1 MKLPF
6 CGSAPHIRPRF
17 RFSFFPAN
25 LFVPF
30 EEVDGQSGGKEF
42 VIFKSQRA
50 SEDRYLV
57 SVERSKGSRKS
68 SKLVSKER
76 KNVSFPRNHPLG
88 PRPLHQAQARGK
100 ESRLIGFNENVRLRT
115 HALEIHSRRV
125 VHIPVQLYKTV
136 DEAPTSFQLR
146 DKSEAPLIVSFGA
159 RRVSREVGRSS
170 SNGWIPPSVSGIVP
184 AEERK

>member
-30 EEVDGQSGGKEF
+30 EEVDGQSGGKKEF

-100 ESRLIGFNENVRLRT
+100 ESRLIGFNETVKNSRPRNSLEESGTYSRPALQNRGRGTNV
-115 HALEIHSRRV
+115 V
-125 VHIPVQLYKTV
+125 
-136 DEAPTSFQLR
+136 PTPR
-146 DKSEAPLIVSFGA
+146 
-159 RRVSREVGRSS
+159 
-170 SNGWIPPSVSGIVP
+170 
-184 AEERK
+184 